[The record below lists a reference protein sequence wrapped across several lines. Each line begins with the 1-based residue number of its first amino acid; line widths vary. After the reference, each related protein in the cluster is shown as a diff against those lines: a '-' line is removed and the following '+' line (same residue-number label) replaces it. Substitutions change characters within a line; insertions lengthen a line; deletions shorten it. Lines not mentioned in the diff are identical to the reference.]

1 MRAGISLLP
10 ESAHAISH
18 DHLFSGAIQPART
31 GNRNLDNACMYEPG
45 TQTLTTPLYNVLVTC
60 HYDPPPVTLQIVVS
74 YLIIRFRNIF
84 SRHKERSTAN
94 TVENLRVNLDVLS
107 KLCILEIPPNTLR
120 IFLFT
125 LILDLV
131 LYRLESNPPP
141 LRFPLT
147 ILAPLIVLP
156 NATSL
161 LWQPMGIHGHSSQTK
176 HTAVN

>member
-45 TQTLTTPLYNVLVTC
+45 TQTLTTP
-60 HYDPPPVTLQIVVS
+60 
-74 YLIIRFRNIF
+74 LIIRFRNIF